1 MAFDWEGFKKGL
13 TGSPDWADSDD
24 LARMSIESLRA
35 ESGGLRRDAS
45 SGSIRLTGT
54 GIQGHSG
61 SIDGISETLRNLQRL
76 VLATGLAS
84 IGHTSLRGQPPAD
97 VVSKTQLS
105 LSGSPMPGSLILQMV
120 PAKPPSEEIAPDG
133 QAGLF
138 GDTEDQLVDT
148 AVKDALKLL
157 DEGRTLGPDVD
168 ESAFLSDLTSR
179 GPRVASTL
187 RDFTMTLVKFGF
199 EPDIAWAQPRRPRLR
214 TRLSTPELA
223 YIGQVI
229 SSRELELEPTTLR
242 GIVRTVSEIAAWQLE
257 IDGGEIVKIDARG
270 IPKSQTATL
279 QTGAIVSIH
288 VNVTEASGLADESKQ
303 KYAATSFEILGR
315 EENNN

>member
-1 MAFDWEGFKKGL
+1 MAFDWEAFKKGL

-35 ESGGLRRDAS
+35 ERGGLRRDAS
-45 SGSIRLTGT
+45 SGSLRLTGT
-54 GIQGHSG
+54 GVQGHSG
-61 SIDGISETLRNLQRL
+61 SIDGIAESLRNLQRL

-97 VVSKTQLS
+97 VVSKTRLN
-105 LSGSPMPGSLILQMV
+105 LSGSPLPGSLVLQMV
-120 PAKPPSEEIAPDG
+120 PAMPPFEEIAPDG
-133 QAGLF
+133 QEGLF

-157 DEGRTLGPDVD
+157 DEGRALGPDVD
-168 ESAFLSDLTSR
+168 GSTFLSDLSSR

-187 RDFTMTLVKFGF
+187 RDFAMTLVKFGF

-214 TRLSTPELA
+214 THLNTAELA
-223 YIGQVI
+223 HIGQVI

-257 IDGGEIVKIDARG
+257 MAGGEIVKIDARG
-270 IPKSQTATL
+270 IPKVQTATL
-279 QTGAIVSIH
+279 RTGAIVSIN
-288 VNVTEASGLADESKQ
+288 VDVTEESGPADDARQ
-303 KYAATSFEILGR
+303 KYAATSFEILGS
-315 EENNN
+315 EKDKS